1 VTTRDGSGPGERA
14 SAADGAPTAKTAP
27 AVPGARTRQTGYRQ
41 HRFMPPPGSCEIL
54 LVRHGESQPAY
65 PGSPFP
71 LADGRADPE
80 LAPEGAEQAERV
92 TQRLAAQRI
101 DAIYVTS
108 LRRTVQTA
116 RPLARRLGLVPNV
129 ERQLREV
136 GLGDWET
143 IFRQKVAE
151 NGPLAQ
157 RMWAE
162 GRWDVIPGAESAAA
176 FAARVRGAIERVA
189 AAHPDQRVAVFT
201 HGGVIGQAMAL
212 ASGSRVFAFIG
223 ADNGSV
229 SHLVIANGPWIIRG
243 FNDSAHL
250 EPAFSPQAAA
260 PA

>member
-1 VTTRDGSGPGERA
+1 VTSLDA
-14 SAADGAPTAKTAP
+14 
-27 AVPGARTRQTGYRQ
+27 PGARTGQTGYRQ
-41 HRFMPPPGSCEIL
+41 HRFIPPPGSCEIL

-71 LADGRADPE
+71 LTDGRADPE

-92 TQRLAAQRI
+92 ARRLAGQRI

-116 RPLARRLGLVPNV
+116 QPLARRLGLVPNV

-143 IFRQKVAE
+143 SYRQKVAE
-151 NGPLAQ
+151 NGALVQ
-157 RMWAE
+157 RIVTE
-162 GRWDVIPGAESAAA
+162 GRWDVIPGAEPAAE
-176 FAARVRGAIERVA
+176 FAARVRGAIERMAVDR
-189 AAHPDQRVAVFT
+189 PGQRLAVFT

-229 SHLVIANGPWIIRG
+229 SHLVIAGSQWIIRG
-243 FNDSAHL
+243 FNDTAHL
-250 EPAFSPQAAA
+250 DPTFSPTA

>member
-1 VTTRDGSGPGERA
+1 VTTRDGSRPGERA
-14 SAADGAPTAKTAP
+14 SATDGARTAETAA
-27 AVPGARTRQTGYRQ
+27 AVPGARTGQTGYRQ
-41 HRFMPPPGSCEIL
+41 HRFTPPPGSCEIL

-92 TQRLAAQRI
+92 MQRLAAQRI

-116 RPLARRLGLVPNV
+116 GPLARRLGLVPNV
-129 ERQLREV
+129 ERELREV
-136 GLGDWET
+136 GLGDWES

-162 GRWDVIPGAESAAA
+162 GRWDVIPGAESAAE
-176 FAARVRGAIERVA
+176 FAARVRGAIERIAV
-189 AAHPDQRVAVFT
+189 AHPDQRVAVLT

-229 SHLVIANGPWIIRG
+229 SHLVIANGQWIIRG
-243 FNDSAHL
+243 FNDTAHL
-250 EPAFSPQAAA
+250 EPAFSTQAVASA
-260 PA
+260 

>member
-1 VTTRDGSGPGERA
+1 VTSLDA
-14 SAADGAPTAKTAP
+14 Q
-27 AVPGARTRQTGYRQ
+27 GARTRQTGYRQ
-41 HRFMPPPGSCEIL
+41 HRFVPPPGACEIL

-71 LADGRADPE
+71 LTDGRADPE

-92 TQRLAAQRI
+92 AQRLAGQRI

-108 LRRTVQTA
+108 LRRTEQTA
-116 RPLARRLGLVPNV
+116 QPLARRLGLVPNV

-136 GLGDWET
+136 GLGEWES
-143 IFRQKVAE
+143 IYRLKVAE

-157 RMWAE
+157 RVWAE
-162 GRWDVIPGAESAAA
+162 GRWDVIPGAEPAAE
-176 FAARVRGAIERVA
+176 FAARVRGALERLA
-189 AAHPDQRVAVFT
+189 AAHPGQRLAVFT

-229 SHLVIANGPWIIRG
+229 SYLVITGGEWIIRG
-243 FNDSAHL
+243 FNDTAHL
-250 EPAFSPQAAA
+250 DPAFGPQPTAVA
-260 PA
+260 

>member
-1 VTTRDGSGPGERA
+1 VTSLGIQ
-14 SAADGAPTAKTAP
+14 
-27 AVPGARTRQTGYRQ
+27 GARTSQTGYRQ
-41 HRFMPPPGSCEIL
+41 HRFVPPPGSCEIL
-54 LVRHGESQPAY
+54 LIRHGESQPAY
-65 PGSPFP
+65 PGRPFP
-71 LADGRADPE
+71 LTDGRADPE

-92 TQRLAAQRI
+92 AQQLARQRI

-116 RPLARRLGLVPNV
+116 QPLARRLGLVPTV

-143 IFRQKVAE
+143 SYRQRVAE
-151 NGPLAQ
+151 NGPLVQ
-157 RMWAE
+157 RVWAE
-162 GRWDVIPGAESAAA
+162 GRWDVIPGAEPAAE
-176 FAARVRGAIERVA
+176 FAARVRGAIEGMA
-189 AAHPDQRVAVFT
+189 AAHPGQRLAVFT

-229 SHLVIANGPWIIRG
+229 SHLVITGSQWIIRG
-243 FNDSAHL
+243 FNDTAHL
-250 EPAFSPQAAA
+250 DPAFSPQPTT